1 MIFKYREVIEF
12 ICRGAKLLYAPIK
25 WTVALVGMPFRLQ
38 EEAVAARGRMDVME
52 DVLNDLSKFV
62 KKELTYN
69 GGSSTLDAIRRI
81 ENRIIEQEYSNNALL
96 LESEFGIFRCS
107 LDGQNKWVNRT
118 YARFLG
124 CGTNELLGYGWKR
137 FIKTQE
143 LHRYSEVWKNAF
155 QDNCEFEDIVE
166 FTDVDH
172 NMVRFKITTCP
183 IVDDKGKILSYVG
196 IVVAL

>member
-1 MIFKYREVIEF
+1 VLFKYREFIEF
-12 ICRGAKLLYAPIK
+12 LCRAVKFLYAPIK
-25 WTVALVGMPFRLQ
+25 WIIALAKMPFRLN
-38 EEAVAARGRMDVME
+38 EEAIAARERMDAVE
-52 DVLNDLSKFV
+52 KTINELSKFV

-81 ENRIIEQEYSNNALL
+81 ENRIIEQEHSNNALL

-124 CGTNELLGYGWKR
+124 CGTNELLGFGWKR

-143 LHRYSEVWKNAF
+143 LHRYASVWKDAF
-155 QDNCEFEDIVE
+155 EDKCEFEDIVE

-172 NMVRFKITTCP
+172 NVVRFKITTCP